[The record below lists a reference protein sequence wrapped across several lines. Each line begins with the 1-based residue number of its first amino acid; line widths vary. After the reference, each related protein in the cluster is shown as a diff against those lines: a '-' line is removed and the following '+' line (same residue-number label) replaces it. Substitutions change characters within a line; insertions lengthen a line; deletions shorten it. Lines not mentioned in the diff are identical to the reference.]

1 VPVRLLVVL
10 ISALV
15 LVGTAAAHEPRV
27 MGIGQ
32 KQNGEKT
39 SVNLGDTIVVTLP
52 ANAATSFNWKLATVT
67 RTVLRPDAS
76 GYVAALKPPLAQ
88 GAAGIAVFVFKA
100 IKVGRATLKI
110 NYTKTGSKTPAKV
123 FATIVVVAPR
133 DS

>member
-1 VPVRLLVVL
+1 MPVRLLVVL

-15 LVGTAAAHEPRV
+15 LAGTAAAHEPRI

-39 SVNLGDTIVVTLP
+39 SVNVGDTLVVTLP
-52 ANAATSFNWKLATVT
+52 ANAGTSFNWKLATVT

-76 GYVAALKPPLAQ
+76 GYIAAQRPPLAQ
-88 GAAGIAVFVFKA
+88 GAAGVSVFIFKA
-100 IKVGRATLKI
+100 LKVGRSTLKI

-123 FATIVVVAPR
+123 FTTTVVVSPKDA
-133 DS
+133 